1 MELAAVPVKL
11 FTIGEVSRA
20 LNKTARTIRL
30 WEDKGRIPPAR
41 RDNVTRRRFWTE
53 ADVKDL
59 QLMVYGD
66 ALDALA
72 AR

>member
-1 MELAAVPVKL
+1 MLAPLPVKL

-20 LNKTARTIRL
+20 LNKTPRTIRY
-30 WEDKGRIPPAR
+30 WEDHGRIPLAH

-53 ADVKDL
+53 ADVRDL

>member
-1 MELAAVPVKL
+1 MGLVSVPVKL

-20 LNKTARTIRL
+20 LNKTPRTIRY
-30 WEDKGRIPPAR
+30 WEGAGRIPPAH
-41 RDNVTRRRFWTE
+41 RDNVTHRRFWTE
-53 ADVKDL
+53 AQVQEL

-66 ALDALA
+66 ALDMLE